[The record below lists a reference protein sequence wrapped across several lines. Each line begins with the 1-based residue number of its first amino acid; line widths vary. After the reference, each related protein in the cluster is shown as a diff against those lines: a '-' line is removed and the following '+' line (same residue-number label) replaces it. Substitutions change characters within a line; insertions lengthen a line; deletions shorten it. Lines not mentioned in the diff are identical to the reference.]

1 MDTVNVVYTGA
12 SLGRIS
18 CCRSSANLPSS
29 AIVPSSTSVG
39 DSAVALA
46 LPWTSNPPTQSLGTS
61 SLVTLLM
68 EGTCCAS
75 QPAAVMS
82 SAIKA
87 DTQPVPRLV
96 LRMAPRAP
104 FSAIWLE
111 KNIRDEQVR
120 RTERRSKKRES
131 WEILCRFVTPHV
143 IHLSL
148 EDVLESLRVHTG
160 AVPTPRVAPPVG
172 ARPDVLLALLVN
184 LENLPDANHAVLAL
198 EHLVVLLERLNVRSL
213 AVRVQ
218 PVQQRLP
225 HVIGWASHLIHVKIR
240 RVDVLVDAARDPSH
254 VRSLCQVVA
263 VKARESGGPNQ
274 DVIREVPDDV
284 VTLELG

>member
-75 QPAAVMS
+75 QPAAAMS

-87 DTQPVPRLV
+87 DTQPVPRLI

-111 KNIRDEQVR
+111 
-120 RTERRSKKRES
+120 
-131 WEILCRFVTPHV
+131 RFFP
-143 IHLSL
+143 
-148 EDVLESLRVHTG
+148 
-160 AVPTPRVAPPVG
+160 
-172 ARPDVLLALLVN
+172 
-184 LENLPDANHAVLAL
+184 
-198 EHLVVLLERLNVRSL
+198 
-213 AVRVQ
+213 
-218 PVQQRLP
+218 
-225 HVIGWASHLIHVKIR
+225 
-240 RVDVLVDAARDPSH
+240 
-254 VRSLCQVVA
+254 
-263 VKARESGGPNQ
+263 
-274 DVIREVPDDV
+274 
-284 VTLELG
+284 